1 MKKVMIWII
10 PLIIVLLL
18 IIISLLLF
26 INSKKETQ
34 YALVNDT
41 INGGIYID
49 YPVRDFNEYV
59 LNEGDT
65 FNLTFSNGY
74 EINNIKYYT
83 NKDVIDDNIY
93 LLGDEKNRYIK
104 IISRNNEDL
113 WKKANL
119 DIDST
124 VRIEAVN
131 K

>member
-10 PLIIVLLL
+10 PLIIGLLL

-49 YPVRDFNEYV
+49 YPVRYFNEYV

-65 FNLTFSNGY
+65 FNLIFSNGY

-83 NKDVIDDNIY
+83 DKDVIDDNIY

-124 VRIEAVN
+124 VRIEIVN

>member
-10 PLIIVLLL
+10 PLIIGLLL

-49 YPVRDFNEYV
+49 YPVRYFNEYV

-83 NKDVIDDNIY
+83 DKDVIDDNIY
-93 LLGDEKNRYIK
+93 LLGDEKKIYIK

-124 VRIEAVN
+124 VRIETVN